1 MSVFAVIC
9 NDLEALCSFWPVAT
23 VICSDFAEWC
33 AFLLLFVMILPGAMS
48 HSLEFALPP
57 PRESRESCGCSKAK
71 SEIHRICWN
80 EVSGLDLAWL

>member
-1 MSVFAVIC
+1 MSVFAVIW
-9 NDLEALCSFWPVAT
+9 NDLEALCTFLLTFAI
-23 VICSDFAEWC
+23 ICSDFAEWF